1 MTSPTKSSECILV
14 VDDDPSFLEL
24 LRQVLTEAGH
34 VVTTA
39 THAESALAIYRTNP
53 VPLVITDIWLPGMN
67 GLQLME
73 AIKGLRQ
80 DAEIV
85 VATGHASMDSAI
97 DALRRGAYDYL
108 TKPLEDISLITS
120 VVDRALE
127 KIQLQRH
134 NRELVDQL
142 RHNNNTLER
151 ANHVLKDLAL
161 HDGLTGLFNHRHF
174 QESLTLEVMRAGRYQ
189 HDFSLIFLDVD
200 FFKQYNDTHG
210 HPAGDRLLCML
221 ATLLKAGT
229 PCLGFAARYGGEE
242 FVLLLP
248 ETGKVEA
255 ATLAE
260 RLRLQIANNV
270 FPSHETIP
278 ETRVT
283 VSIGVAT
290 FPKDGEHAQILL
302 EHVDQAL
309 YQAKHQGRNQVVAYA
324 PS

>member
-1 MTSPTKSSECILV
+1 MTAQIKVGECILV
-14 VDDDPSFLEL
+14 VDDDASFREL
-24 LRQVLTEAGH
+24 LRQLLTEAGH
-34 VVTTA
+34 LVTVA
-39 THAESALAIYRTNP
+39 ADAESALAAYRQNP
-53 VPLVITDIWLPGMN
+53 LPLVITDIWLPGMN

-73 AIKGLRQ
+73 EIKRLRQ

-85 VATGHASMDSAI
+85 VATGHASIDSAI

-108 TKPLEDISLITS
+108 TKPLEDLSLVTS

-127 KIQLQRH
+127 KLQLQRY

-174 QESLTLEVMRAGRYQ
+174 QESLTLEVMRAGRYR

-200 FFKQYNDTHG
+200 FFKQYNDTYG

-221 ATLLKAGT
+221 AARLKDAT
-229 PCLGFAARYGGEE
+229 PGPGLAARYGGEE

-248 ETGKVEA
+248 EAGKAEA
-255 ATLAE
+255 AALAE
-260 RLRLQIANNV
+260 QLRQNIADSV
-270 FPSHETIP
+270 LPGYETMP
-278 ETRVT
+278 ETSVT

-290 FPKDGEHAQILL
+290 FPKDGDHAQVLL
-302 EHVDQAL
+302 EHADQAL
-309 YQAKHQGRNQVVAYA
+309 YQAKRQGRNRVVAYA
-324 PS
+324 AT

>member
-174 QESLTLEVMRAGRYQ
+174 QESLTLEVMRAGRYR

-200 FFKQYNDTHG
+200 FFKQ
-210 HPAGDRLLCML
+210 
-221 ATLLKAGT
+221 
-229 PCLGFAARYGGEE
+229 
-242 FVLLLP
+242 
-248 ETGKVEA
+248 
-255 ATLAE
+255 
-260 RLRLQIANNV
+260 
-270 FPSHETIP
+270 
-278 ETRVT
+278 
-283 VSIGVAT
+283 
-290 FPKDGEHAQILL
+290 
-302 EHVDQAL
+302 
-309 YQAKHQGRNQVVAYA
+309 
-324 PS
+324 